1 VPDGYTK
8 GRGLIEVSWWDK
20 QIASGKKFR
29 ETHAG
34 ESNWPMWRNWYRGKW
49 QPGTLPSNIYFK
61 IARTFIPRV
70 YYRNP
75 SVSITPS
82 IPGIENMLM
91 CKLVERADN
100 KLITRMQVKQS
111 MKRAVQH
118 AFMFGTGG
126 LRLGYGAEFTP
137 TPDELGTAPPDAG
150 NRFRRNRVEYND
162 LIHPNMPW
170 VLPAHPGNSVVPEGC
185 SDINSA
191 RWYCYEQMRSLDDIK
206 SDKRL
211 KNTENLGEGIGDSK
225 SLSAK
230 AHSGGK
236 VGGGVLLREVRDK
249 KTGLVFVYAPFADAK
264 TPRDRVLFEGEDE
277 MQHNGRLNFYP
288 LVFNQDDEVF
298 WGVPLSQ
305 IISPIQLEKNETR
318 TQIMKHRRASI
329 AKFFYEQASITPD
342 ELEKFADGAV
352 NGAVQVKDIHKILQ
366 MAGIQIPAGLIEED
380 TLMDREAQELMGLGV
395 NQFGEYAPGSADRSA
410 TEANIVN
417 QATQI
422 RIDEHRDSCADL
434 LTDLVADMNQVIID
448 QWTGDIVLDIV
459 GPAGVPIWVKLQ
471 PEMMRKAVYELN
483 VDPDTSLPLTKDR
496 REQKAVTMFNLLSK
510 NPLIN
515 PIELTHFLL
524 NEVYGVY
531 ADNLL
536 LNPMFNTS
544 PNNPMD
550 FGQAAQHLGALPS
563 PNAGSLEALQ
573 AKFQQAYG
581 QPPAQIAQQ

>member
-1 VPDGYTK
+1 
-8 GRGLIEVSWWDK
+8 
-20 QIASGKKFR
+20 
-29 ETHAG
+29 
-34 ESNWPMWRNWYRGKW
+34 
-49 QPGTLPSNIYFK
+49 
-61 IARTFIPRV
+61 
-70 YYRNP
+70 
-75 SVSITPS
+75 
-82 IPGIENMLM
+82 
-91 CKLVERADN
+91 
-100 KLITRMQVKQS
+100 
-111 MKRAVQH
+111 
-118 AFMFGTGG
+118 
-126 LRLGYGAEFTP
+126 
-137 TPDELGTAPPDAG
+137 
-150 NRFRRNRVEYND
+150 
-162 LIHPNMPW
+162 
-170 VLPAHPGNSVVPEGC
+170 
-185 SDINSA
+185 
-191 RWYCYEQMRSLDDIK
+191 
-206 SDKRL
+206 
-211 KNTENLGEGIGDSK
+211 
-225 SLSAK
+225 
-230 AHSGGK
+230 
-236 VGGGVLLREVRDK
+236 
-249 KTGLVFVYAPFADAK
+249 
-264 TPRDRVLFEGEDE
+264 
-277 MQHNGRLNFYP
+277 
-288 LVFNQDDEVF
+288 
-298 WGVPLSQ
+298 
-305 IISPIQLEKNETR
+305 
-318 TQIMKHRRASI
+318 
-329 AKFFYEQASITPD
+329 
-342 ELEKFADGAV
+342 
-352 NGAVQVKDIHKILQ
+352 VQVKDIQKILQ

-471 PEMMRKAVYELN
+471 PEMMRNAVYELN

-496 REQKAVTMFNLLSK
+496 REQKAVGMFKLLSK

-524 NEVYGVY
+524 NETYGVY